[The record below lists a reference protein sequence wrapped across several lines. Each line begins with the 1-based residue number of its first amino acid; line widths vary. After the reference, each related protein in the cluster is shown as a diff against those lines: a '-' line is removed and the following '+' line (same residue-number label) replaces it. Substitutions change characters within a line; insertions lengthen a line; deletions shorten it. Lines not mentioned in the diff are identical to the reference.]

1 MAELFYSDPYLRSCE
16 AQVLRHDEA
25 GLVLADTVCYP
36 VGGGQPGDTG
46 TLRLADGRSWPV
58 LDTRRD
64 RETREIL
71 HQLPADAPRL
81 APGTAV
87 SLTLDW
93 ERRHRHMRM
102 HTGLHLLGSLIKAG
116 VTGGNLTD
124 RGGRLDFDLGGLDL
138 ALAADALNAGL
149 ERLVAADAPLHVS
162 HISGAELAARPE
174 LIRTMSVT
182 PPLHLPQIRLVEIEG
197 VDLQPC
203 GGTHVARTG
212 EVGALRV
219 SRIENK
225 GSRNK
230 RVAVTFAD

>member
-1 MAELFYSDPYLRSCE
+1 VAELFYNDPYLREC
-16 AQVLRHDEA
+16 ATQVLRHDEA
-25 GLVLADTVCYP
+25 GLLLADTVCYP

-46 TLRLADGRSWPV
+46 MLRLADGSAWPII
-58 LDTRRD
+58 DTRRD

-71 HQLPADAPRL
+71 HQLPADATRL
-81 APGTAV
+81 APGTPVA
-87 SLTLDW
+87 LALDW

-124 RGGRLDFDLGGLDL
+124 HGGRLDFDLGDLDI
-138 ALAADALNAGL
+138 ALDADALNAGL
-149 ERLVAADAPLHVS
+149 QRLVDADAPLRVS

-203 GGTHVARTG
+203 GGTHVAHTG

-225 GSRNK
+225 GSHNK
-230 RVAVTFAD
+230 RVALTFAD

>member
-1 MAELFYSDPYLRSCE
+1 MAELFYRDPYLRGCE
-16 AQVLRHDEA
+16 TEVVRHDET

-46 TLRLADGRSWPV
+46 ALYLADGRSWPV

-81 APGTAV
+81 APGTTATLV
-87 SLTLDW
+87 LDW
-93 ERRHRHMRM
+93 ARRHRHMRM

-124 RGGRLDFDLGGLDL
+124 HGGRLDFDLSGLDIML
-138 ALAADALNAGL
+138 DADELTAGL
-149 ERLVAADAPLHVS
+149 QRLVAADAPLRVS
-162 HISGAELAARPE
+162 HISGAELAAQPE

-203 GGTHVARTG
+203 GGTHVAHTG
-212 EVGALRV
+212 EIGALRV

-225 GSRNK
+225 GSHNK